1 MTKQEILCRLK
12 KILNENKEDVSR
24 NDPTFAPYFAIDELV
39 IEIEEDGGV

>member
-1 MTKQEILCRLK
+1 MTKKEILYRLK

-39 IEIEEDGGV
+39 IEIEEDED